1 MCDEYIQVLSLFWS
15 VLQLSHGDHHSDCV
29 CVFLG
34 GRVLA
39 GLFIGGTELGIFY
52 MYVIDETIV
61 LSYAPSELLDYGM
74 WKLLAPYKLTHH

>member
-39 GLFIGGTELGIFY
+39 GLFIGGTELGIFIC
-52 MYVIDETIV
+52 MSLMRPLCCHMHPQSCWIMGCGSF
-61 LSYAPSELLDYGM
+61 LHP
-74 WKLLAPYKLTHH
+74 PN